1 MKERVESELK
11 DIKLVV
17 SKGNKHQELRALQQ
31 LDLETKQLTNKVN
44 QLKRVNVLIADKTP
58 LRS

>member
-11 DIKLVV
+11 DIKLAV

-31 LDLETKQLTNKVN
+31 LDL
-44 QLKRVNVLIADKTP
+44 
-58 LRS
+58 